1 MSWRRQGNAPASVCA
16 FPCPKG
22 PLPGPPRRHT
32 AHPSAKNTLRRWRNC
47 FFVCGARCAPA
58 PGPSALRVTLR
69 LAHGRAAKSRCA
81 KNAAGLG
88 PACFFVSA
96 LLSDPVRGLRASW
109 CHAAGPPRR
118 HTARPSAKNTLR
130 RWRNCFFV
138 CGARCAPAPGPSAL
152 LGVTLRA
159 LRDGTLLAP
168 PRKTPCAVG
177 ATAFSSAG
185 LAVRLLP
192 GPPRFLLVQQAG
204 DAGRRRRELQIPRS
218 PAGRRARSFRCA
230 SFPHRTRSAGLR
242 RGPRR
247 SCPAL

>member
-22 PLPGPPRRHT
+22 PLPGPARRHT
-32 AHPSAKNTLRRWRNC
+32 ARPSAKNTLRRWRNC
-47 FFVCGARCAPA
+47 FFVCGPRCAPA

-152 LGVTLRA
+152 LTC
-159 LRDGTLLAP
+159 P
-168 PRKTPCAVG
+168 
-177 ATAFSSAG
+177 
-185 LAVRLLP
+185 
-192 GPPRFLLVQQAG
+192 
-204 DAGRRRRELQIPRS
+204 AGRRRRAASARAPDPSLPCGQESSVLPLRLLS
-218 PAGRRARSFRCA
+218 PPDPLCWAPAGPPAELPGPVRSYLSSRQA
-230 SFPHRTRSAGLR
+230 TPGSSLPSRNSREAPPPVEMWVILSA
-242 RGPRR
+242 
-247 SCPAL
+247 